1 MLIRYRDFAEK
12 KGEISE
18 FPKLNFSSIL
28 ILIFCTHSNNKRFM
42 SSTQT
47 ISLLDKLI
55 IHTKE
60 ILERPVTRN
69 EKLFAV
75 CELLADEVPTFD
87 WVGFYLVADDAENE
101 LVLGPFVG
109 EATDHT
115 RIPFGTGICGQVAL
129 SHETFV
135 SQDVHAEDNYL
146 ACSIHVQS
154 EIVVPIMADG
164 EFVAQLDIDSNTK
177 NSITEEQTEALEK
190 ICKMLSAEFK

>member
-1 MLIRYRDFAEK
+1 
-12 KGEISE
+12 
-18 FPKLNFSSIL
+18 
-28 ILIFCTHSNNKRFM
+28 M
-42 SSTQT
+42 SSVHT
-47 ISLLDKLI
+47 ITLTDKLI

-60 ILERPVTRN
+60 ILDRPVTRN

-75 CELLADEVPTFD
+75 CELLADEVETFD
-87 WVGFYLVADDAENE
+87 WVGFYFVADDAENE

-115 RIPFGTGICGQVAL
+115 RIPFGKGICGQVAI

-135 SQDVHAEDNYL
+135 SQDVSEEDNYI
-146 ACSIHVQS
+146 ACSVAVQS
-154 EIVVPIMADG
+154 EIVVPIMANG

-177 NSITEEQTEALEK
+177 NSITEEQEEALEK

>member
-1 MLIRYRDFAEK
+1 MT
-12 KGEISE
+12 
-18 FPKLNFSSIL
+18 P
-28 ILIFCTHSNNKRFM
+28 
-42 SSTQT
+42 TQT

-60 ILERPVTRN
+60 IQERAVTRN

-87 WVGFYLVADDAENE
+87 WVGFYLVAEDADDE

-109 EATDHT
+109 ESTDHN

-135 SQDVHAEDNYL
+135 SQDVSAEDNYL
-146 ACSIHVQS
+146 ACSMDVQS
-154 EIVVPIMADG
+154 EIVVPIMANG
-164 EFVAQLDIDSNTK
+164 NFVAQLDIDSNTK
-177 NSITEEQTEALEK
+177 NSITKEQTEALEK
-190 ICKMLSAEFK
+190 LCKMLSAEFI